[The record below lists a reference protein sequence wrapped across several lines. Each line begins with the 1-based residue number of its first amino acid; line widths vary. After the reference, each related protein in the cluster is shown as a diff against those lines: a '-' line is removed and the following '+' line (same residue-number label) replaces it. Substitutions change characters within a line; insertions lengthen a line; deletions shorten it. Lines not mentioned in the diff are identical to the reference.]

1 MKCKE
6 CNGTGK
12 AKGSAWEMK
21 DNDVRYWKVDC
32 GLCKGRGE
40 IELKRCPFC
49 HGEAFYAFDELEK
62 HEPHHIECE
71 VCEAS
76 IYGESF
82 SEVVTKWQS
91 RHDAQRKLI

>member
-12 AKGSAWEMK
+12 AKGVAWEIK
-21 DNDVRYWKVDC
+21 ENVEYWKVDC
-32 GLCKGRGE
+32 WVCKGRGE
-40 IELKRCPFC
+40 VKLEKCPFC
-49 HGEAFYAFDELEK
+49 HGDAFYAYDELEEN
-62 HEPHHIECE
+62 EPHHIECE

-82 SEVVTKWQS
+82 EEVVMKWQ
-91 RHDAQRKLI
+91 RRYDAQRKLI